1 MGAQL
6 HVVWRLHNPRDLL
19 SLHPTTTTL
28 LRLRIWQVTTLGWVP
43 DAASFTS
50 QRAPRAQACFSQK
63 GIGLLIGL
71 LEGRVPM
78 NIWTEFK
85 NSILPWLLAGAV
97 VAFLIAEHRR
107 TTGALLEANT
117 RLADA
122 VEQQGKALDGVRAL
136 LASQG
141 YTLPPLTETR

>member
-1 MGAQL
+1 M
-6 HVVWRLHNPRDLL
+6 H
-19 SLHPTTTTL
+19 
-28 LRLRIWQVTTLGWVP
+28 
-43 DAASFTS
+43 
-50 QRAPRAQACFSQK
+50 
-63 GIGLLIGL
+63 
-71 LEGRVPM
+71 
-78 NIWTEFK
+78 IWTEFK

-107 TTGALLEANT
+107 TTGALLEAHT